1 MQQHLA
7 IKTTC
12 SSCRLRDICMPVGLS
27 AKEMALIDQMVSTR
41 IKVKRG
47 EPLFRIGARF
57 KSLYTIRSGFF
68 KTSISTEDGREQ
80 VSGFYMS
87 GELLGLDGLAQDQ
100 HTCTASALEDSEVC
114 VLHVQLINE
123 LSHDIHA
130 LQNHVQKVMS
140 REIVHDHD
148 HLFLLGSMRADARVA
163 TFLLN
168 LLTRLHAR
176 GQAQDELLLRM
187 TREDMGSYLGLT
199 IETISR
205 TLSKMVKSG
214 VLSVDQRKI
223 RVLQPEA
230 LHYLAEHG
238 NGPACLQPVLPSHT
252 AHEMHRRS
260 QNYVPLM

>member
-1 MQQHLA
+1 
-7 IKTTC
+7 
-12 SSCRLRDICMPVGLS
+12 
-27 AKEMALIDQMVSTR
+27 
-41 IKVKRG
+41 
-47 EPLFRIGARF
+47 
-57 KSLYTIRSGFF
+57 
-68 KTSISTEDGREQ
+68 
-80 VSGFYMS
+80 
-87 GELLGLDGLAQDQ
+87 
-100 HTCTASALEDSEVC
+100 
-114 VLHVQLINE
+114 
-123 LSHDIHA
+123 
-130 LQNHVQKVMS
+130 VQKVMS

-148 HLFLLGSMRADARVA
+148 HLFLLGSMRAHARVA